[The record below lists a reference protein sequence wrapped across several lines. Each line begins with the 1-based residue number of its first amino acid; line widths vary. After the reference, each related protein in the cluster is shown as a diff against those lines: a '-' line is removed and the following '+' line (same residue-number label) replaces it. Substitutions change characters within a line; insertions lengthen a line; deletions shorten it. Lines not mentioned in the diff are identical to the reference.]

1 MTALWIL
8 GGIAIA
14 VVAVAVMSL
23 TVMYLWNWLAPIV
36 FKLPTI
42 KFKHALGLLIL
53 SKLLFGGFGGWH
65 GGNHRFHHGMKEF
78 QQHKDYKQHKEWK
91 MNDEKKDSLNN

>member
-8 GGIAIA
+8 GGIAIGVIA
-14 VVAVAVMSL
+14 IAAMSL
-23 TVMYLWNWLAPIV
+23 AVMYLWNWLAPTV

-42 KFKHALGLLIL
+42 KFKHALGLLVL

-65 GGNHRFHHGMKEF
+65 GGHRGFHHGMKHE
-78 QQHKDYKQHKEWK
+78 QCKEWK
-91 MNDEKKDSLNN
+91 MNSDKKESIFK

>member
-8 GGIAIA
+8 GGIAIGVIA
-14 VVAVAVMSL
+14 IAAMSL
-23 TVMYLWNWLAPIV
+23 AVMYLWNWLAPTV

-42 KFKHALGLLIL
+42 KFKHALGLLVL

-65 GGNHRFHHGMKEF
+65 GGHRGFHNGMKYE
-78 QQHKDYKQHKEWK
+78 QCKQWK
-91 MNDEKKDSLNN
+91 MDSDKKDSSIK

>member
-14 VVAVAVMSL
+14 VVAVVVMSL
-23 TVMYLWNWLAPIV
+23 AVMYLWNWLAPIV

-42 KFKHALGLLIL
+42 KFKHALGLLVL

-65 GGNHRFHHGMKEF
+65 GENRGFHYGMKHE
-78 QQHKDYKQHKEWK
+78 QCKEWN
-91 MNDEKKDSLNN
+91 MNSDKKDSIIK

>member
-1 MTALWIL
+1 
-8 GGIAIA
+8 
-14 VVAVAVMSL
+14 
-23 TVMYLWNWLAPIV
+23 MYFWNWLAPIV

-65 GGNHRFHHGMKEF
+65 GGRHHGFHHDMK
-78 QQHKDYKQHKEWK
+78 HKQFKEWK
-91 MNDEKKDSLNN
+91 TDSLKKEVIK

>member
-8 GGIAIA
+8 GGIAIGVIA
-14 VVAVAVMSL
+14 IAAMSL
-23 TVMYLWNWLAPIV
+23 AVMYLWNWLAPSV

-42 KFKHALGLLIL
+42 KFKHALGLLVL

-65 GGNHRFHHGMKEF
+65 GGNHGFHHGMK
-78 QQHKDYKQHKEWK
+78 HKQCQEWK
-91 MNDEKKDSLNN
+91 MNSDKKDSFIK

>member
-1 MTALWIL
+1 MTALWVL
-8 GGIAIA
+8 GGIAIGVIA
-14 VVAVAVMSL
+14 IAAMSL
-23 TVMYLWNWLAPIV
+23 AVLYLWNWLAPIV

-65 GGNHRFHHGMKEF
+65 GGHRGFHHGMKHE
-78 QQHKDYKQHKEWK
+78 QCKEWK
-91 MNDEKKDSLNN
+91 MNSDKKDSIIK

>member
-8 GGIAIA
+8 GGIAIGVIA
-14 VVAVAVMSL
+14 IAAMSL
-23 TVMYLWNWLAPIV
+23 AVMYLWNWLAPTV

-42 KFKHALGLLIL
+42 KFKHALGLLVL

-65 GGNHRFHHGMKEF
+65 GGNHGFHHGMK
-78 QQHKDYKQHKEWK
+78 HKQCQEWK
-91 MNDEKKDSLNN
+91 INSDKKESIIK

>member
-14 VVAVAVMSL
+14 VVAVSVMSL
-23 TVMYLWNWLAPIV
+23 AVMYLWNWLAPIV

-42 KFKHALGLLIL
+42 KFKHALGLLVL

-65 GGNHRFHHGMKEF
+65 GGHYGFHHGMKGF
-78 QQHKDYKQHKEWK
+78 QHHKEWK
-91 MNDEKKDSLNN
+91 MNVEKKDSLNH